1 MHSRI
6 IAIIR
11 KETRE
16 LLRDRVYLGLTI
28 GVPLVVMVLIGLG
41 FVLDV
46 KNLPVAVYDQD
57 RSPVSRE
64 YISALTNSEYF
75 QLEGFADSAAELDR
89 IIQSGAVRAGVV
101 IPPDFSRN
109 LYGQEPASIQIL
121 IDGSFPSRAEI
132 VSGYMTAINSQFNA
146 RLLAEHLR
154 RKGYVTEVILP
165 VSMDHRVW
173 YNPSLEGKN
182 FTIPGFLVL
191 VMMIYPSLVASLV
204 MVREKER
211 GTIFNLLSSPA
222 RRWEIIAGKAI
233 PYVGIAVVDYLLL
246 FTLSITAFQ
255 PRFEGSFLV
264 LTAGAVVFV
273 TSCVGLGLLISV
285 LCRTQ
290 VAAMLLTFIGMF
302 TTSMLFSGLF
312 TPVYTMGPPAQVISR
327 LLPAS
332 YFMAMARGVFL
343 KGLGFSYYVRDL
355 LTLALYGAIIYSI
368 AILAFRKRA
377 P

>member
-6 IAIIR
+6 IAIVR
-11 KETRE
+11 KEVRE

-28 GVPLVVMVLIGLG
+28 GVPLVVMVLIGAG

-46 KNLPVAVYDQD
+46 KNLPVAVYDED
-57 RSPVSRE
+57 RSPLSRE
-64 YISALTNSEYF
+64 YIFALTNSEYF
-75 QLEGFADSAAELDR
+75 HFTRFVDSATELDR
-89 IIQSGAVRAGVV
+89 LIQSGTVRAGVV
-101 IPPDFSRN
+101 IPPDFSRR
-109 LYGQEPASIQIL
+109 LHGDEPASIQIL

-146 RLLAEHLR
+146 RLLTEYLQ
-154 RKGYVTEVILP
+154 RKGYVTQVIPP
-165 VSMDHRVW
+165 VSVDTRVW

-204 MVREKER
+204 VVREKER
-211 GTIFNLLSSPA
+211 GTLFNLLSSPA
-222 RRWEIIAGKAI
+222 RRWEIVAGKAI
-233 PYVGIAVVDYLLL
+233 PYVGVAVVDFLLL
-246 FTLSITAFQ
+246 YTLSITAFQ

-264 LTAGAVVFV
+264 LTAGALVFV

-285 LCRTQ
+285 LCKTQ

-312 TPVYTMGPPAQVISR
+312 TPMYTMGRPAQMISR

-332 YFMAMARGVFL
+332 YFMAMSRGVFL
-343 KGLGFSYYVRDL
+343 KGLPLSYYATDL
-355 LTLALYGAIIYSI
+355 LTLALYGTIIYSI
-368 AILAFRKRA
+368 AILAFRKRMG
-377 P
+377 